1 MSSLKILKE
10 FLAKIKY
17 RKQNKDIMQIAD
29 IIGPMIEKAVWDIF
43 VGYRVELLSEE
54 ITFIIPA
61 IWGAK
66 KDGELT
72 ATQKAIN
79 EKIAPVIN
87 RIFELLDIRDLDSS
101 QEFALNYLIRGLIVS
116 KITYMIE
123 AFRSRLKDRTLDEQG
138 LKDAL
143 LRFKPQGNA

>member
-1 MSSLKILKE
+1 MKILKE
-10 FLAKIKY
+10 FLAKMKS
-17 RKQNKDIMQIAD
+17 RKQQKDIMQISD

-43 VGYRVELLSEE
+43 VSYRVELLSED
-54 ITFIIPA
+54 ITFVIPA

-72 ATQKAIN
+72 STQKAIN
-79 EKIAPVIN
+79 EQIAPVIN
-87 RIFELLDIRDLDSS
+87 RIFELLDIRDLDAS
-101 QEFALNYLIRGLIVS
+101 QDFALNYIIRGLIVS

-123 AFRSRLKDRTLDEQG
+123 AFRSRLKDRTLDEQN

-143 LRFKPQGNA
+143 LHFKPLGSA

>member
-1 MSSLKILKE
+1 MKILKE
-10 FLAKIKY
+10 FLAKIKP
-17 RKQNKDIMQIAD
+17 RKQYKDVMQIAD

-43 VGYRVELLSEE
+43 VGYRVELLSED
-54 ITFIIPA
+54 ITFVIPA

-72 ATQKAIN
+72 LTQKAIN
-79 EKIAPVIN
+79 GQIVPVIK

-101 QEFALNYLIRGLIVS
+101 QEFALNYLIRGLIIA

-123 AFRSRLKDRTLDEQG
+123 AFRSRLKDKTLDEQK
-138 LKDAL
+138 LKGAL
-143 LRFKPQGNA
+143 LQP

>member
-1 MSSLKILKE
+1 MKILKE
-10 FLAKIKY
+10 FLVKIKS
-17 RKQNKDIMQIAD
+17 RKHNKDIMQIAD

-79 EKIAPVIN
+79 ERIAPVIN
-87 RIFELLDIRDLDSS
+87 RIFDLLDIRDLDSS

-116 KITYMIE
+116 KITYMVE

>member
-1 MSSLKILKE
+1 
-10 FLAKIKY
+10 
-17 RKQNKDIMQIAD
+17 MQIAD

-54 ITFIIPA
+54 ITFVIPA

-66 KDGELT
+66 KDGQLT

-79 EKIAPVIN
+79 EQIAPVIK
-87 RIFELLDIRDLDSS
+87 RIFELLDIRDLDSA
-101 QEFALNYLIRGLIVS
+101 QEFALNYLVRGLIIS

-123 AFRSRLKDRTLDEQG
+123 AFRSRLKDRSLDEQG
-138 LKDAL
+138 TEGRPLALQAAGQRLRSGSVAKDSC
-143 LRFKPQGNA
+143 RRQGIAYRS

>member
-1 MSSLKILKE
+1 MKMLME
-10 FLAKIKY
+10 FFAKMKS
-17 RKQNKDIMQIAD
+17 RKQHRDIMQIAD
-29 IIGPMIEKAVWDIF
+29 IIGPMIEKVVWDIF

-54 ITFIIPA
+54 ITFVIPA
-61 IWGAK
+61 VWGAK

-79 EKIAPVIN
+79 KQIAPVIN
-87 RIFELLDIRDLDSS
+87 RIFELLDIRGLDSS
-101 QEFALNYLIRGLIVS
+101 QEFALNYLIRGLLVS

-123 AFRSRLKDRTLDEQG
+123 AFRSKLKDKTLDEQT

-143 LRFKPQGNA
+143 LHFKPQGSA

>member
-1 MSSLKILKE
+1 MS
-10 FLAKIKY
+10 
-17 RKQNKDIMQIAD
+17 RKQYRDIMQIAD

-43 VGYRVELLSEE
+43 VSYRVELLSEE
-54 ITFIIPA
+54 ITFVIPA
-61 IWGAK
+61 VWGAK

-79 EKIAPVIN
+79 EQISPVIK

-101 QEFALNYLIRGLIVS
+101 QEFALNYLVRGLIVS

-123 AFRSRLKDRTLDEQG
+123 AFRSKLKDRTLDEQS

-143 LRFKPQGNA
+143 LHFKPQGNA

>member
-1 MSSLKILKE
+1 MSSMKILKE
-10 FLAKIKY
+10 FLAKIKS
-17 RKQNKDIMQIAD
+17 RKQHKDIMQIAD
-29 IIGPMIEKAVWDIF
+29 IIGPLIEKAVWDIF
-43 VGYRVELLSEE
+43 VGYRAELLSEP
-54 ITFIIPA
+54 IAFVVPA

-72 ATQKAIN
+72 AVQKAIN
-79 EKIAPVIN
+79 EQIVPVIK
-87 RIFELLDIRDLDSS
+87 RIFELLDIRDLDAS

-123 AFRSRLKDRTLDEQG
+123 AFRSRLKERTLDEQG

-143 LRFKPQGNA
+143 LHFKPQGSA

>member
-1 MSSLKILKE
+1 MSSLKILRE
-10 FLAKIKY
+10 FLGRIRS
-17 RKQNKDIMQIAD
+17 RKQYRDIMQIAD

-43 VGYRVELLSEE
+43 VSYRVELLSEE
-54 ITFIIPA
+54 ITFVIPA

-79 EKIAPVIN
+79 EQISPVIS
-87 RIFELLDIRDLDSS
+87 RIFELLDIRDLNSS
-101 QEFALNYLIRGLIVS
+101 QEFALNYIVRGLIVS

-123 AFRSRLKDRTLDEQG
+123 AFRSKLKDRTLDEQS

-143 LRFKPQGNA
+143 LHFKPQGNA

>member
-1 MSSLKILKE
+1 
-10 FLAKIKY
+10 
-17 RKQNKDIMQIAD
+17 MQIAD

-43 VGYRVELLSEE
+43 VSYRVELLSEE

-72 ATQKAIN
+72 STQKAIN
-79 EKIAPVIN
+79 EQIAPVIK
-87 RIFELLDIRDLDSS
+87 RVFELLDIRDMDSS
-101 QEFALNYLIRGLIVS
+101 QEFALNYLVRGLIVS

-123 AFRSRLKDRTLDEQG
+123 AFRSRLKDRTLDEQS
-138 LKDAL
+138 LNDAL
-143 LRFKPQGNA
+143 MRFKPQGSA

>member
-1 MSSLKILKE
+1 
-10 FLAKIKY
+10 
-17 RKQNKDIMQIAD
+17 MQIAD

-43 VGYRVELLSEE
+43 VSYRVELLSEE
-54 ITFIIPA
+54 ITFVIPA
-61 IWGAK
+61 IWGAR

-79 EKIAPVIN
+79 EQISPVIN

-101 QEFALNYLIRGLIVS
+101 QEFALNYLVRGLIVS

-123 AFRSRLKDRTLDEQG
+123 AFRSKLKDRTLDEQS

-143 LRFKPQGNA
+143 LHFKPQGNA